1 MKFSFDIESVK
12 EDELKVNKMVFTGN
26 TEFMLKALMFLVGII
41 TEEGPL
47 EVKDIIELLEGWE
60 EYKDECKC
68 KN

>member
-1 MKFSFDIESVK
+1 
-12 EDELKVNKMVFTGN
+12 
-26 TEFMLKALMFLVGII
+26 MLKALMFLVGII

-60 EYKDECKC
+60 EYKDGFKC